1 MLKIDPVHPGEIL
14 KDMCL
19 LPIGLNATTLAKKI
33 NVSASTLNRIVNGKA
48 NISPEMS
55 IKLAKAFDTEA
66 EFWLNLQMTYDIA
79 IASKKVDV
87 SNIETLSKA
96 G

>member
-19 LPIGLNATTLAKKI
+19 LPLNLNATTLAKKI
-33 NVSASTLNRIVNGKA
+33 HVSASTLNRIVNGKA
-48 NISPEMS
+48 SISPEMS